1 MKCAL
6 CDEIVN
12 SDNLVASEAVEGDI
26 VCKPCFDKMSELSK
40 MENQTKPQIDDKSFK
55 SYGKSNSKYPYYKII
70 TAILLG
76 QVYWVLFN
84 RYDLDVISGLINV
97 ENNYV
102 IINIIVGILSAKL
115 CGKWSL
121 LSGATSVPVYL
132 ICMGFHEIIVPAAE
146 KSQAWEALLFIP
158 MTLVLLF
165 TSYIFYQI
173 FEARAKARAKEN

>member
-1 MKCAL
+1 MKCTI
-6 CDEIVN
+6 CGKIVTLDSLEA
-12 SDNLVASEAVEGDI
+12 SDVVEVDY
-26 VCKPCFDKMSELSK
+26 VCKSCFDRTSESSNT
-40 MENQTKPQIDDKSFK
+40 ENRDSLDPSIKSI
-55 SYGKSNSKYPYYKII
+55 NRYPYVKIS

-84 RYDLDVISGLINV
+84 RYDLGVVSDLMNV
-97 ENNYV
+97 ENDYV
-102 IINIIVGILSAKL
+102 IINIVVGILSAKL
-115 CGKWSL
+115 CGRWSL

-132 ICMGFHEIIVPAAE
+132 ICLMLHEIIAPAAE

-173 FEARAKARAKEN
+173 FQARAKAI